1 MLRTLTDRLDEVVRE
16 APEAVAILF
25 REGDAVRQYTYGQV
39 WEHCLGVA
47 ARLQAE
53 GLKPGD
59 RAAILLP
66 NRPEWCFSY
75 FGILLAG
82 GVAVPLDLQY
92 GPEQIRH
99 ILGETRARLIFASAR
114 APLADLE
121 SLEYLEKIVVAGP
134 LDPSRP
140 KAVPFP
146 ALDPAAVA
154 DFALPARGPDD
165 LASII
170 YTSGTTGPP
179 KGVMLSQGNFYAN
192 YLSIWQL
199 NAVTPQDN
207 FLSLLPLHHALP
219 FMANLVVPLL
229 SRAKITYLDTLQAE
243 AILQCLREQQVT
255 ILVVTPQ
262 VLQHFYQGIRR
273 RLAAL
278 PLGLGSLL
286 TTALQVAGELKP
298 RLGVDLAAPLRRRLR
313 AGLGRGFRYFICGG
327 ARLPQDLARGL
338 LNLGFEV
345 LEGYGLTETAPV
357 VSINPPEAPRLGS
370 VGRALAGVEVRIK
383 DPDPEGMG
391 EILIRGA
398 NVTPGY
404 YLNDAATREAFRDG
418 WFLSGDLGRL
428 DQDGYLYVTGRLKDI
443 IVLSSGKNVSTEEVG
458 QHYLK
463 SAKIKEIYVLPDAK
477 EEKLVA
483 VVVPDFEHFRATGE
497 GDVYGEVKWQLEYYS
512 QQLPPYMRL
521 KDFVLVNHEL
531 PKTRLGKIK
540 GYEAAALY
548 RQQAGRRHQ
557 ARRTA
562 LEEGLSPLGAQVIEV
577 LAAKT
582 GTERL
587 YPDDHLELDLGLD
600 SLALVE
606 LVAALEQELAVEIK
620 EEEFAGIFTV
630 AELIRFLEAKE
641 PADAAGRE
649 EAEAPVL
656 SWGEL
661 LKLDPDPALLAK
673 IGLNS
678 EFAGRLAT
686 LLLSLTLGMWFRL
699 WFRLRVEGLEGL
711 PPEGCIF
718 CPNHLSFLDG
728 FLVSAAVPPALRN
741 RLFFMGFSN
750 YFEIPVVKDL
760 IKLIRVI
767 PVNSARHLVEAM
779 QASAYILRRGGS
791 LCIFPEGARSPS
803 GRLRAFKKGVAI
815 LARELGVKLVPVH
828 ISGSF
833 EAWGPNMPVPR
844 PHPIRVTFGRAL
856 TAAELREQGL
866 KLQSEARDYEAITL
880 ALAAEV
886 AKLGQRQAK
895 ERV

>member
-1 MLRTLTDRLDEVVRE
+1 MLRTLTDRLQEVARQ
-16 APEAVAILF
+16 APDAVAILS
-25 REGDAVRQYTYGQV
+25 REGNAVRQYTYGQV
-39 WEHCLGVA
+39 WERCLGVA
-47 ARLQAE
+47 ALLQAA
-53 GLKPGD
+53 GLRPGD
-59 RAAILLP
+59 RVAILLP

-82 GVAVPLDLQY
+82 GVAVPLDFQY
-92 GPEQIRH
+92 GPDQIRH
-99 ILGETRARLIFASAR
+99 ILGETRARIIFAGAKAR
-114 APLADLE
+114 LFDLAGLE
-121 SLEYLEKIVVAGP
+121 FLEKIVVAGAF
-134 LDPSRP
+134 DPSLP
-140 KAVPFP
+140 KAAAFSEI
-146 ALDPAAVA
+146 APAAFA
-154 DFALPARGPDD
+154 DVSLPARGPAD

-192 YLSIWQL
+192 FLSIL
-199 NAVTPQDN
+199 KLGAVTPEDN

-262 VLQHFYQGIRR
+262 VLQHFYQGLQR

-286 TTALQVAGELKP
+286 AAALKLAGELKP
-298 RLGVDLAAPLRRRLR
+298 RLGFDLAAPLRRRLR
-313 AGLGRGFRYFICGG
+313 QGLGRGFRYFISGG
-327 ARLPQDLARGL
+327 ARLPKDLARGL

-345 LEGYGLTETAPV
+345 REGYGLTETAPV
-357 VSINPPEAPRLGS
+357 VSLNPPEAPRPGS
-370 VGRALAGVEVRIK
+370 VGQALAGVEVKIK
-383 DPDPEGMG
+383 DPDREGVG

-404 YLNDAATREAFRDG
+404 YLNDAATREAIRDG
-418 WFLSGDLGRL
+418 WFFSGDLGRL
-428 DQDGYLYVTGRLKDI
+428 DRDGYLYVTGRLKDVV
-443 IVLSSGKNVSTEEVG
+443 VLSSGKNVSTEAVA
-458 QHYLK
+458 QHYLQ
-463 SAKIKEIYVLPDAK
+463 SRKIKEIYVLPDAK

-521 KDFVLVNHEL
+521 KDFVLVNQEL

-548 RQQAGRRHQ
+548 RQRAGRGYA

-562 LEEGLSPLGAQVIEV
+562 LEEGVSALGAQVLRL
-577 LAAKT
+577 LAGQT
-582 GTERL
+582 GRERL
-587 YPDDHLELDLGLD
+587 YLDDHLELDLGLD

-606 LVAALEQELAVEIK
+606 LIAALEQHFGVAIEA
-620 EEEFAGIFTV
+620 EEFAAIFTV

-641 PADAAGRE
+641 PAAREAGE
-649 EAEAPVL
+649 GTAL

-661 LKLDPDPALLAK
+661 LKLPPAPALLAK
-673 IGLNS
+673 IGLKS

-686 LLLSLTLGMWFRL
+686 LLLSLTLGL
-699 WFRLRVEGLEGL
+699 WFKLWFHLRADGLEGL
-711 PPEGCIF
+711 SPEGCIL
-718 CPNHLSFLDG
+718 CPNHTSFLDG
-728 FLVSAAVPPALRN
+728 FLVSASVPYAVRN
-741 RLFFMGFSN
+741 RLFFMGYSN

-760 IKLIRVI
+760 VRLIRVI

-779 QASAYILRRGGS
+779 QASAYVLRRGGI

-828 ISGSF
+828 IGGSF
-833 EAWGPNMPVPR
+833 EAWGPNMPLPR
-844 PHPIRVTFGRAL
+844 PHPIRVTFGRAF

-866 KLQSEARDYEAITL
+866 KLKSEARDYEAIIL
-880 ALAAEV
+880 GLEAEV
-886 AKLGQRQAK
+886 TRLGGETAK
-895 ERV
+895 ERG